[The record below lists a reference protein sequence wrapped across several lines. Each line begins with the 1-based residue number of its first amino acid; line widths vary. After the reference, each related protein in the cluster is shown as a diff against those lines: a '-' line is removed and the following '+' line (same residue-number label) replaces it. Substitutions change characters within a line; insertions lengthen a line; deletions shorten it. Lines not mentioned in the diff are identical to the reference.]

1 MGKINNIGLSRLL
14 TSVYDFDGF
23 TEQEVWCRIAQK
35 INIIIEHFNYLDK
48 KIENE
53 KENNKTKFDY
63 LLGEGLSEQVAKYL
77 LEKIADGTI
86 GKLINETLLKDINDK
101 IDENIEQVNEQLEYI
116 ENKLNSVF
124 VNVKYPPLG
133 YEKVLDGIKL
143 YKENNVDL
151 ILAIGGGSVIDCCKV
166 ICSGTEINEDIW
178 EAQLEKGVIPE
189 NMGNFAVI
197 LTLSGAGAEMDCLGA
212 VTYEKRHEKKTL
224 TGPYAKFV
232 IEDPNYI
239 MTVPLK
245 VFMPGV
251 FDSLTHCM
259 ETYFGKT
266 TNVSDLLNEGLMKDI
281 IYNMREL
288 IHGNDSLEVR
298 SNLMWDSSL
307 VQTFL
312 FNVGKPGDFQ
322 AHKIENALGAYSHGT
337 HGQQLAVIQ
346 PAYYRAVYKGDIS
359 KFARFSRVIME
370 IHDKDS
376 EENIA
381 LKGIEA
387 LEKLIK
393 EAQLSTTFTE
403 LGYELTEDIA
413 RTVSQTCEISN
424 TGPRE
429 LTREEIYELL
439 LRCK

>member
-1 MGKINNIGLSRLL
+1 MKDFVYQMPVKVYFGKNSVKRYLKDELKHYGKNIMLAYGQESIKRNGI
-14 TSVYDFDGF
+14 YD
-23 TEQEVWCRIAQK
+23 EVIEVLGECGK
-35 INIIIEHFNYLDK
+35 NIIDFPGISANP
-48 KIENE
+48 
-53 KENNKTKFDY
+53 T
-63 LLGEGLSEQVAKYL
+63 
-77 LEKIADGTI
+77 
-86 GKLINETLLKDINDK
+86 
-101 IDENIEQVNEQLEYI
+101 
-116 ENKLNSVF
+116 
-124 VNVKYPPLG
+124 

-245 VFMPGV
+245 AFMPGV

-387 LEKLIK
+387 LVELIK

>member
-1 MGKINNIGLSRLL
+1 MFYIRDDMSLIERRDIVKDFVYQMPVKVYFGKNSVKRYLKDELKHYGKNIMLAYGQESIKRNGI
-14 TSVYDFDGF
+14 YD
-23 TEQEVWCRIAQK
+23 EVIEVLGECGK
-35 INIIIEHFNYLDK
+35 NIIDFPGISANP
-48 KIENE
+48 
-53 KENNKTKFDY
+53 T
-63 LLGEGLSEQVAKYL
+63 
-77 LEKIADGTI
+77 
-86 GKLINETLLKDINDK
+86 
-101 IDENIEQVNEQLEYI
+101 
-116 ENKLNSVF
+116 
-124 VNVKYPPLG
+124 

-232 IEDPNYI
+232 IEDPNYV

>member
-1 MGKINNIGLSRLL
+1 MSLIERKDIVKDFVYQMPVKVYFGENSVKRYLKDELKHYGKNIMLAYGQESIKRNGI
-14 TSVYDFDGF
+14 YD
-23 TEQEVWCRIAQK
+23 EVIEVLGECEK
-35 INIIIEHFNYLDK
+35 NIIDFPGISANP
-48 KIENE
+48 
-53 KENNKTKFDY
+53 T
-63 LLGEGLSEQVAKYL
+63 
-77 LEKIADGTI
+77 
-86 GKLINETLLKDINDK
+86 
-101 IDENIEQVNEQLEYI
+101 
-116 ENKLNSVF
+116 
-124 VNVKYPPLG
+124 
-133 YEKVLDGIKL
+133 YEKVLDGIRL

-346 PAYYRAVYKGDIS
+346 PAYYRAVYNGDIS
-359 KFARFSRVIME
+359 KFTRFSRVIME

-413 RTVSQTCEISN
+413 RTVSQTCEISK

>member
-1 MGKINNIGLSRLL
+1 MKDFVYQMPVKVYFGENSVKRYLKDELKHYGKNIMLAYGQESIKRNGI
-14 TSVYDFDGF
+14 YD
-23 TEQEVWCRIAQK
+23 EVIEVLGECGK
-35 INIIIEHFNYLDK
+35 NIIDFPGISANP
-48 KIENE
+48 
-53 KENNKTKFDY
+53 T
-63 LLGEGLSEQVAKYL
+63 
-77 LEKIADGTI
+77 
-86 GKLINETLLKDINDK
+86 
-101 IDENIEQVNEQLEYI
+101 
-116 ENKLNSVF
+116 
-124 VNVKYPPLG
+124 

-413 RTVSQTCEISN
+413 RTVSQTCEISK

>member
-1 MGKINNIGLSRLL
+1 MKDFVYQMPVKVYFGENSVKRYLKDELKHYGKNIMLAYGQESIKRNGI
-14 TSVYDFDGF
+14 YD
-23 TEQEVWCRIAQK
+23 EVIEVLGECEK
-35 INIIIEHFNYLDK
+35 NIIDFPGISANP
-48 KIENE
+48 
-53 KENNKTKFDY
+53 T
-63 LLGEGLSEQVAKYL
+63 
-77 LEKIADGTI
+77 
-86 GKLINETLLKDINDK
+86 
-101 IDENIEQVNEQLEYI
+101 
-116 ENKLNSVF
+116 
-124 VNVKYPPLG
+124 

-178 EAQLEKGVIPE
+178 EVQLEKGLIPE

-346 PAYYRAVYKGDIS
+346 PAYYRAVYNGDIS

>member
-1 MGKINNIGLSRLL
+1 MSLIERRDIVKDFVYQMPVKVYFGKNSVKRYLKDELKHYGKNIMLAYGQESIKRNGI
-14 TSVYDFDGF
+14 YD
-23 TEQEVWCRIAQK
+23 EVIEVLGECGK
-35 INIIIEHFNYLDK
+35 NIIDFPGISANP
-48 KIENE
+48 
-53 KENNKTKFDY
+53 T
-63 LLGEGLSEQVAKYL
+63 
-77 LEKIADGTI
+77 
-86 GKLINETLLKDINDK
+86 
-101 IDENIEQVNEQLEYI
+101 
-116 ENKLNSVF
+116 
-124 VNVKYPPLG
+124 

-197 LTLSGAGAEMDCLGA
+197 LTLSGAGADMDCLGS

>member
-1 MGKINNIGLSRLL
+1 MFCIRDDMSLIQRRDIVKDFVYQMPVKVYFGKNSVKRYLKDELKHYGKNIMLAYGQESIKRNGI
-14 TSVYDFDGF
+14 YD
-23 TEQEVWCRIAQK
+23 EVIEVLGECGK
-35 INIIIEHFNYLDK
+35 NIIDFPGISANP
-48 KIENE
+48 
-53 KENNKTKFDY
+53 T
-63 LLGEGLSEQVAKYL
+63 
-77 LEKIADGTI
+77 
-86 GKLINETLLKDINDK
+86 
-101 IDENIEQVNEQLEYI
+101 
-116 ENKLNSVF
+116 
-124 VNVKYPPLG
+124 

>member
-1 MGKINNIGLSRLL
+1 MTRDTISLIISYIRDDISLIERRDIVKDFVYQMPVKVYFGKNSVKRYLKDELKHYGKNIMLAYGQESIKRNGI
-14 TSVYDFDGF
+14 YD
-23 TEQEVWCRIAQK
+23 EVIEVLGECEK
-35 INIIIEHFNYLDK
+35 NIIDFPGISANP
-48 KIENE
+48 
-53 KENNKTKFDY
+53 T
-63 LLGEGLSEQVAKYL
+63 
-77 LEKIADGTI
+77 
-86 GKLINETLLKDINDK
+86 
-101 IDENIEQVNEQLEYI
+101 
-116 ENKLNSVF
+116 
-124 VNVKYPPLG
+124 
-133 YEKVLDGIKL
+133 YEKVLDGIRL

-166 ICSGTEINEDIW
+166 ICSGNEINEDIW

-346 PAYYRAVYKGDIS
+346 PAYYRAVYNGDIS

-413 RTVSQTCEISN
+413 RTVSQTCEISK

>member
-1 MGKINNIGLSRLL
+1 MFSIRDDMSLIERRDIVKDFVYQMPVKVYFGKNSVKRYLKDELKHYGKNIMLAYGQESIKRNGI
-14 TSVYDFDGF
+14 YD
-23 TEQEVWCRIAQK
+23 EVIEVLGECGK
-35 INIIIEHFNYLDK
+35 NIIDFPGISANP
-48 KIENE
+48 
-53 KENNKTKFDY
+53 T
-63 LLGEGLSEQVAKYL
+63 
-77 LEKIADGTI
+77 
-86 GKLINETLLKDINDK
+86 
-101 IDENIEQVNEQLEYI
+101 
-116 ENKLNSVF
+116 
-124 VNVKYPPLG
+124 

-346 PAYYRAVYKGDIS
+346 PAYYRAVYNGDIS
-359 KFARFSRVIME
+359 KFARFSRVIMV

>member
-1 MGKINNIGLSRLL
+1 MSLIISYIRDDMSLIERRDIVKDFVYQMPVKVYFGENSVKRYLKDELKHYGKNIMLAYGQESIKRNGI
-14 TSVYDFDGF
+14 YD
-23 TEQEVWCRIAQK
+23 EVIEVLGECGK
-35 INIIIEHFNYLDK
+35 NIIDFPGISANP
-48 KIENE
+48 
-53 KENNKTKFDY
+53 T
-63 LLGEGLSEQVAKYL
+63 
-77 LEKIADGTI
+77 
-86 GKLINETLLKDINDK
+86 
-101 IDENIEQVNEQLEYI
+101 
-116 ENKLNSVF
+116 
-124 VNVKYPPLG
+124 

-413 RTVSQTCEISN
+413 RTVSQTCEISK

>member
-1 MGKINNIGLSRLL
+1 MFYIRDDMSLIERRDIVKDFVYQMPVKVYFGKNSVKRYLKDELKHYGKNIMLAYGQESIKRNGI
-14 TSVYDFDGF
+14 YD
-23 TEQEVWCRIAQK
+23 EVIEVLGECGK
-35 INIIIEHFNYLDK
+35 NIIDFPGISANP
-48 KIENE
+48 
-53 KENNKTKFDY
+53 T
-63 LLGEGLSEQVAKYL
+63 
-77 LEKIADGTI
+77 
-86 GKLINETLLKDINDK
+86 
-101 IDENIEQVNEQLEYI
+101 
-116 ENKLNSVF
+116 
-124 VNVKYPPLG
+124 

-178 EAQLEKGVIPE
+178 EDQLEKGVIPE

-346 PAYYRAVYKGDIS
+346 PAYYRAVYNGDIS

>member
-1 MGKINNIGLSRLL
+1 MFYIRDDMSLIERRDIVKDFVYQMPVKVYFGKNSVKRYLKDELKHYGKNIMLAYGQESIKRNGI
-14 TSVYDFDGF
+14 YD
-23 TEQEVWCRIAQK
+23 EVIEVLGECGK
-35 INIIIEHFNYLDK
+35 NIIDFPGISANP
-48 KIENE
+48 
-53 KENNKTKFDY
+53 T
-63 LLGEGLSEQVAKYL
+63 
-77 LEKIADGTI
+77 
-86 GKLINETLLKDINDK
+86 
-101 IDENIEQVNEQLEYI
+101 
-116 ENKLNSVF
+116 
-124 VNVKYPPLG
+124 

-212 VTYEKRHEKKTL
+212 VTYEKRYEKKTL

>member
-1 MGKINNIGLSRLL
+1 MSLIISYIRDDMSLIERRDIVKDFVYQMPVKVYFGENSVKRYLKDELKHYGKNIMLAYGQESIKRNGI
-14 TSVYDFDGF
+14 YD
-23 TEQEVWCRIAQK
+23 EVIEVLGECEK
-35 INIIIEHFNYLDK
+35 NIIDFPGISANP
-48 KIENE
+48 
-53 KENNKTKFDY
+53 T
-63 LLGEGLSEQVAKYL
+63 
-77 LEKIADGTI
+77 
-86 GKLINETLLKDINDK
+86 
-101 IDENIEQVNEQLEYI
+101 
-116 ENKLNSVF
+116 
-124 VNVKYPPLG
+124 
-133 YEKVLDGIKL
+133 YEKVLDGIRL

-178 EAQLEKGVIPE
+178 EVQLEKGLIPE

-346 PAYYRAVYKGDIS
+346 PAYYRAVYNGDIS

-370 IHDKDS
+370 IHDKAS

-413 RTVSQTCEISN
+413 RTVSQTCEISK